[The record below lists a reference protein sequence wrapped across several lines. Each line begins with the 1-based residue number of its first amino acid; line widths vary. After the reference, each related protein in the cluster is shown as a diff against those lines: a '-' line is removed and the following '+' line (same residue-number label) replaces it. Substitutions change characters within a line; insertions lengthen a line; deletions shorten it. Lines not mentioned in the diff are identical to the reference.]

1 MDLGIRNLTLPPPAA
16 TTIMFSSTATT
27 ALAAAMSSGP
37 ATTISPTTI
46 EATATTATTT
56 TTSTFFTYSIPGM
69 DIAPGPFIF
78 TYVSEFLSLI
88 TPEELP
94 LVCSPWVVG
103 RDGVAEFLI
112 KYAGHRAGSTTI
124 KFLKR

>member
-16 TTIMFSSTATT
+16 TTIMLSSTATT

-46 EATATTATTT
+46 EATATTATATTT

-94 LVCSPWVVG
+94 LGKFVG
-103 RDGVAEFLI
+103 RLWVKVQGFIVCVYVCVLVSSGI
-112 KYAGHRAGSTTI
+112 
-124 KFLKR
+124 